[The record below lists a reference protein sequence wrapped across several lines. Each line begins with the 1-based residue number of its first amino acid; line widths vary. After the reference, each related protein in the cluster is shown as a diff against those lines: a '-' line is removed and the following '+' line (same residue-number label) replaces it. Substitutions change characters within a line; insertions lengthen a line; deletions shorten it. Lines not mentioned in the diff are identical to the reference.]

1 MKDAT
6 VKTCQL
12 PSNTSLKKKKKKMYC
27 WNTSSLS
34 GEEWKVSVGARAGS
48 VGFRVRQTLGTNPCL
63 VTY

>member
-12 PSNTSLKKKKKKMYC
+12 PSNTSLKKKKKKKMYC

-34 GEEWKVSVGARAGS
+34 GEE
-48 VGFRVRQTLGTNPCL
+48 
-63 VTY
+63 